1 MADTPLVLRKR
12 TIQHPGFEFFETD
25 LSIYSDYQQNTDA
38 LVVGFFA
45 KGPILEPVALTDLN
59 QYSMYFG
66 TPSSEAEVYF
76 YEGIKAVLDA
86 GGSVTAVRLPYF
98 NATCSY
104 EDGKAEPQYMSIC
117 GSFTESTYKYA
128 GELSTAYEYFGE
140 NSVSYK
146 NIQFTRRA
154 LTFEE
159 LVNIKSAS
167 ATETDTPPDFAIVNK
182 YLDYVTD
189 QGEELFVSV
198 IGAGN
203 VLNSQGL
210 CVNYKI
216 EDKKIVEIP
225 AFTSDSQL
233 PKTMSAIS
241 CLNDCKNNH
250 IDEITDKTSQEE
262 LKKLYEA
269 PQLTVCK
276 PSLFWQS
283 AGVFD
288 ENEQML
294 NVAQTY
300 NESLLSYFPPL
311 PTYIK
316 SYTVTEGKEANDDT
330 VYNIDRVYVDP
341 KKDDFITVFVSK
353 IKPSTLEVGK
363 FTIEILEAFNGSIY
377 SDSIDQASQESNFI
391 GEIIN
396 TNSAYI
402 SYYGRQLKKPTDP
415 EYSQEKSV
423 ILVTEMTPL
432 KLSWSPLDGIVTPE
446 YEEYNGEKRISA
458 YNVNDQD
465 RSGLTKSIVPT
476 SDKGIDY
483 AGTILKQAFDKVKNN
498 IKYVFRDCYDF
509 GLSSVITGYDSNKEN
524 TYNPINTVNPGQLPS
539 VPAAAWQKIVRAF
552 ANFCQYKHKLSMF
565 HADAPRQL
573 VLNGNLSLIDDLRKN
588 PEDVFKATTL
598 QKLAIKNSTYM
609 ETNTQWYEIF
619 NNFNYTKM
627 WAPSSIFLAGN
638 ITRNDI
644 QGNIWDAPAGHRY
657 GVVSNVYRP
666 AFNPSFE
673 VQDALY
679 LQCLNYGVAW
689 PTGIITIEGQK
700 TNYGE
705 KSALNRIN
713 VRRLMIWMERYAQD
727 QSAQFIY
734 EPNNQITRDNYKAV
748 LDLEYSRIKALGGI
762 TDYQVVCSAEANN
775 PPAVVDDN
783 EMRVT
788 IKVIPTRTTEYI
800 LANFVICKTG
810 TNLEEVSSMF

>member
-66 TPSSEAEVYF
+66 TPESEAEVYF

-98 NATCSY
+98 NATYPST
-104 EDGKAEPQYMSIC
+104 EEGTQYMSIV
-117 GSFTESTYKYA
+117 GT
-128 GELSTAYEYFGE
+128 FGE
-140 NSVSYK
+140 KTNYTYAEYIGASYEEGKNPDFK
-146 NIQFTRRA
+146 NINFTRHA
-154 LTFEE
+154 LTFNE
-159 LVNIKSAS
+159 LVSLKSGGQIKQSG
-167 ATETDTPPDFAIVNK
+167 DFAIVNK
-182 YLDYVTD
+182 YADYVTN

-203 VLNSQGL
+203 VIKYQGL
-210 CVNYKI
+210 ADPSAG
-216 EDKKIVEIP
+216 EFASP
-225 AFTSDSQL
+225 A
-233 PKTMSAIS
+233 TMAEIS
-241 CLNDCKNNH
+241 CDNPKHGEYTGDV
-250 IDEITDKTSQEE
+250 D
-262 LKKLYEA
+262 YVR
-269 PQLTVCK
+269 TVCK
-276 PSLFWQS
+276 PDIMWQS

-288 ENEQML
+288 KDEQML

-311 PTYIK
+311 PTYMKDESLYI
-316 SYTVTEGKEANDDT
+316 
-330 VYNIDRVYVDP
+330 DP

-353 IKPSTLEVGK
+353 VKPSTLEVGK

-396 TNSAYI
+396 SNSAYI
-402 SYYGRQLKKPTDP
+402 SYYGRPIKRPVDA
-415 EYSQEKSV
+415 EYAQERNT
-423 ILVTEMTPL
+423 ILVTGMEPY
-432 KLSWSPLDGIVTPE
+432 KLSWYQADGI
-446 YEEYNGEKRISA
+446 
-458 YNVNDQD
+458 
-465 RSGLTKSIVPT
+465 GLTKSIVPVPAEGQE
-476 SDKGIDY
+476 DKGIDY

-539 VPAAAWQKIVRAF
+539 VPASAWQKIVRAF

-644 QGNIWDAPAGHRY
+644 QGNIWDAPAGHKY
-657 GVVSNVYRP
+657 GVVTNVYRP

-762 TDYQVVCSAEANN
+762 TDYQVACSAEANN
-775 PPAVVDDN
+775 PPPVVDDN

>member
-66 TPSSEAEVYF
+66 TPESEAEVYF

-98 NATCSY
+98 NATYPSV
-104 EDGKAEPQYMSIC
+104 DNGAQYMSIV
-117 GSFTESTYKYA
+117 GT
-128 GELSTAYEYFGE
+128 FGE
-140 NSVSYK
+140 NTDYTYTGYIAMSYEEGKRPAFK
-146 NIQFTRRA
+146 NIEFTRRE
-154 LTFEE
+154 LKFEDLVE
-159 LVNIKSAS
+159 LKAGNQVSPS
-167 ATETDTPPDFAIVNK
+167 GDFAIVNK
-182 YLDYVTD
+182 YADYVTS

-203 VLNSQGL
+203 VIKYQGL
-210 CVNYKI
+210 
-216 EDKKIVEIP
+216 VEQRSGDGKYISYTGEYVGEFASP
-225 AFTSDSQL
+225 A
-233 PKTMSAIS
+233 TMAAIS
-241 CLNDCKNNH
+241 CDDAKH
-250 IDEITDKTSQEE
+250 GEYTGEG
-262 LKKLYEA
+262 YVR
-269 PQLTVCK
+269 TVCK
-276 PSLFWQS
+276 PDIMWQS

-288 ENEQML
+288 KNEQML

-311 PTYIK
+311 PTYMK
-316 SYTVTEGKEANDDT
+316 GEK
-330 VYNIDRVYVDP
+330 VYIDP

-353 IKPSTLEVGK
+353 VKPSTLEVGK

-396 TNSAYI
+396 SNSAYI
-402 SYYGRQLKKPTDP
+402 SYYGRPIKRPIDS
-415 EYSQEKSV
+415 EYAQERTT
-423 ILVTEMTPL
+423 ILVTGMEPY
-432 KLSWSPLDGIVTPE
+432 KLSWYQADGI
-446 YEEYNGEKRISA
+446 
-458 YNVNDQD
+458 
-465 RSGLTKSIVPT
+465 GLTKSIVPT
-476 SDKGIDY
+476 TTEGVDY

-509 GLSSVITGYDSNKEN
+509 GLSSVVTGYDIKKEN
-524 TYNPINTVNPGQLPS
+524 TYNPINTVSPSQLPL
-539 VPAAAWQKIVRAF
+539 VPAVQWQKIVRAF

-644 QGNIWDAPAGHRY
+644 QGNIWDAPAGHKY